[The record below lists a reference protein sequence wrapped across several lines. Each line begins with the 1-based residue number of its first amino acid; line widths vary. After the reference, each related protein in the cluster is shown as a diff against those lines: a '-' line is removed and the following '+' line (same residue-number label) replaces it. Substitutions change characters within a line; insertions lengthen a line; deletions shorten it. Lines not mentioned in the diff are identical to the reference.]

1 MEKYEVNKF
10 IDETKVR
17 LKDIYDALCIEDKIP
32 IYEKLKKESEDS
44 NFWNNPDNAKNVIS
58 KMNNLNKD
66 ITDYNTGM
74 TMYNSIV
81 DSKEDAFADPEIF
94 LMLTDEI
101 KALEKYLE
109 ELENKTLLSG
119 KYDLNNC
126 ILEFHPGAGGTES
139 MDWASMLFRM
149 YQRFAQKMNYKFE
162 IINYEMGDEAGIKS
176 ASVIISGEYAYGML
190 KSEKGVHRLVR
201 ISPFDSNKRR
211 HTSFCSIDVT
221 PEIEEADD
229 IKINDEDIRIDTYLS
244 SGHGGQGVN
253 TTYSAVRVTHLP
265 TGIVVTCQN
274 ERSQLKNK
282 DICLKVLRSKLME
295 LEIKKRDD
303 EMKSLKGEQTNINF
317 GSQIRSYVF
326 TPYTLVKDHRT
337 DYEVGNVQAV
347 MDGDLEGFMYSFLKK
362 LAGGSN
368 GSSSNK

>member
-10 IDETKVR
+10 IEETKIR
-17 LKDIYDALCIEDKIP
+17 LDDIYDALCIKDKIP
-32 IYEKLKKESEDS
+32 EYNILKEKSEASD
-44 NFWNNPDNAKNVIS
+44 FWNNPDQAKTIIS

-66 ITDYNTGM
+66 IVSYNQGI

-81 DSKEDAFADPEIF
+81 DSKEDAFSDPEMME
-94 LMLTDEI
+94 MLSDEI
-101 KALEKYLE
+101 KSLEKYLE

-119 KYDLNNC
+119 KYDICNC

-221 PEIEEADD
+221 PEIEETDD
-229 IKINDEDIRIDTYLS
+229 ITINDEDIRIDTYLS

-253 TTYSAVRVTHLP
+253 TTYSAVRVTHIP

-282 DICLKVLRSKLME
+282 DICLKVLKSKLLE
-295 LEIKKRDD
+295 LELKKRED

-337 DYEVGNVQAV
+337 DYEVGNVNTV

-368 GSSSNK
+368 GCSNK

>member
-10 IDETKVR
+10 IDESKKR
-17 LKDIYDALCIEDKIP
+17 LNDIHDALNIKDKKP
-32 IYEKLKKESEDS
+32 LYESLKAESEKPD
-44 NFWNNPDNAKNVIS
+44 FWNNPDNAKSIIT

-66 ITDYNTGM
+66 ITDYEKAM
-74 TMYNSIV
+74 TMFDSIN
-81 DSKEDAFADPEIF
+81 DSKELAFSDPDML
-94 LMLTDEI
+94 LMLADEI

-109 ELENKTLLSG
+109 ELENKTLLSD
-119 KYDLNNC
+119 KYDYNNC

-139 MDWASMLFRM
+139 MDWAHMLFRM
-149 YQRFAQKMNYKFE
+149 YQRFAQRMNYKFE

-201 ISPFDSNKRR
+201 ISPFDANKRR

-221 PEIEEADD
+221 PEIEESND

-253 TTYSAVRVTHLP
+253 TTYSAVRVTHIP

-282 DICLKVLRSKLME
+282 DICLKVLKSKLLE
-295 LEIKKRDD
+295 LEFKKRESELKD
-303 EMKSLKGEQTNINF
+303 LKGEQTNINF

-337 DYEVGNVQAV
+337 DFEVGNVGAV
-347 MDGDLEGFMYSFLKK
+347 MDGDLEGFIFSYLKMVV
-362 LAGGSN
+362 GGSSAKN
-368 GSSSNK
+368 